1 MKLTEQ
7 QLIQLIRESAMKV
20 INEIGYHEKQKR
32 EQSDEEHAEW
42 IKKKSEAKKRELE
55 RQRKEKGDEKSD
67 SKSIDYYDYKHGKG
81 NFPVMKEDKEN
92 TVRLSES
99 QLREVI
105 KGSVAKVLKEHF
117 DFDDLPDFEDVPDAD
132 SLEDDELVKTLLDW
146 AKEIQADENY
156 AAANRWLALY
166 SKIADKVDEGS
177 PIFRAYHYIKSMA
190 KFGPYGAH
198 RMTWPGLSIDRSN
211 KNAVGLNETTLD
223 YDMDNFSGRWS
234 RGPRYDILVDGEV
247 YYSDVPDESVDRL
260 YADLER
266 RGYENIQVQEL

>member
-20 INEIGYHEKQKR
+20 INEIGYHEKQKH
-32 EQSDEEHAEW
+32 EVSDKEHAEW

-81 NFPVMKEDKEN
+81 NFPVMNKESK
-92 TVRLSES
+92 VRLSASELQKFITES
-99 QLREVI
+99 VKSTINRMLT
-105 KGSVAKVLKEHF
+105 EHETWE
-117 DFDDLPDFEDVPDAD
+117 P
-132 SLEDDELVKTLLDW
+132 
-146 AKEIQADENY
+146 Y
-156 AAANRWLALY
+156 
-166 SKIADKVDEGS
+166 GS
-177 PIFRAYHYIKSMA
+177 PENEPIEDFLDNPPSDIPRDIKELDGM
-190 KFGPYGAH
+190 H
-198 RMTWPGLSIDRSN
+198 
-211 KNAVGLNETTLD
+211 ETTLD